1 MAKMRPIRP
10 KILAQ
15 NLFFDR
21 LFIRVTD
28 QFYKSAQNSQRSQF
42 EQRRAAPPI
51 PTYQAPTAQRIEH
64 GLSAPIA
71 RPAATPRAAAQAS
84 SPPTTFCS
92 AAIGAGAGTIF
103 ECGLALTRL
112 RDIPTV
118 RAVANTMDFRLN
130 MRFIDSPFF
139 DFLT

>member
-28 QFYKSAQNSQRSQF
+28 QFYKNAQISQRSQF

-71 RPAATPRAAAQAS
+71 RPAAQAS
-84 SPPTTFCS
+84 SPPTTFVS
-92 AAIGAGAGTIF
+92 AAIGVGAGTIF

-118 RAVANTMDFRLN
+118 SAVANTMDFRLN
-130 MRFIDSPFF
+130 MRFIVDSPLF
-139 DFLT
+139 DLS